1 MACFETGTVISLKG
15 REAIT
20 LPDIRGATLRVTR
33 GTVWLTQE
41 HDRGD
46 VVLRA
51 GDNFVVEAD
60 GATVIEAQDAVT
72 LCVVG
77 RAGETLRLP
86 KTARRSSSL
95 WSTLVAALVPH
106 TAAPAGAGPKGTR
119 TAMWREVHFPT

>member
-1 MACFETGTVISLKG
+1 MACFETGTVISLRG

-20 LPDIRGATLRVTR
+20 LPDIRGATLRVTQ
-33 GTVWLTQE
+33 GTLWLTQE

-60 GATVIEAQDAVT
+60 GATVVEAQDAVT

-77 RAGETLRLP
+77 RVGQTLRLP
-86 KTARRSSSL
+86 KAARRSSRL
-95 WSTLVAALVPH
+95 WTTLASVLAPRAAQQ
-106 TAAPAGAGPKGTR
+106 A
-119 TAMWREVHFPT
+119 

>member
-1 MACFETGTVISLKG
+1 MACFESGTVISLKG

-20 LPDIRGATLRVTR
+20 LPDIRGATLRITQ

-60 GATVIEAQDAVT
+60 GATVVEAQDTVT
-72 LCVVG
+72 LCVIGRVG
-77 RAGETLRLP
+77 QSLRLP
-86 KTARRSSSL
+86 KDARRSSRL
-95 WSTLVAALVPH
+95 WSTLAAVL
-106 TAAPAGAGPKGTR
+106 APRAVQAQ
-119 TAMWREVHFPT
+119 A